1 MIQETRSSILTK
13 GFREQ
18 FLKFQSLLKN
28 LEFHQAN
35 NEIDLILNATNFPTI
50 TSLGT
55 YFQTTM
61 HGIVCSTDQFRM
73 YDTEQEYHLKD
84 NILLLVRN
92 LAFVSFTRNKDL
104 GIKMDNDAMNKMSN
118 AITSHLKYFKRKKVQ
133 HYHIPYYCFI
143 YHIYTRYMRN
153 NGNYGII
160 CR

>member
-61 HGIVCSTDQFRM
+61 HGIVCQTDQFRM
-73 YDTEQEYHLKD
+73 YDPEQEYHLKD

-118 AITSHLKYFKRKKVQ
+118 AITSHLKYFKKQ
-133 HYHIPYYCFI
+133 ESTTLSYTILLFHLSYI
-143 YHIYTRYMRN
+143 YKIYEK
-153 NGNYGII
+153 
-160 CR
+160 

>member
-18 FLKFQSLLKN
+18 FLKFQSLLKK

-61 HGIVCSTDQFRM
+61 HGIVCQTDQFRM
-73 YDTEQEYHLKD
+73 YDPEQEYHLKD
-84 NILLLVRN
+84 NIL
-92 LAFVSFTRNKDL
+92 FHNKDL
-104 GIKMDNDAMNKMSN
+104 RIKMDAMNKMSN